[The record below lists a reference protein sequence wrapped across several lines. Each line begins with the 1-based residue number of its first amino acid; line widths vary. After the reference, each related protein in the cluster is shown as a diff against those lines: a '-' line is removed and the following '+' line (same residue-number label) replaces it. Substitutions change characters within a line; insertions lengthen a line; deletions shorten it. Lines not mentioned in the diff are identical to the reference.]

1 MRELGFG
8 DVLQR
13 LLRLLWSRSRE
24 HYAGIL
30 VFIFLVLL
38 VVPILILVDMHVGRV
53 NLVIVL
59 DTRVTLLVILLALP
73 ERLLFLFLII
83 TTP

>member
-1 MRELGFG
+1 M
-8 DVLQR
+8 
-13 LLRLLWSRSRE
+13 
-24 HYAGIL
+24 
-30 VFIFLVLL
+30 FIFLVLL
-38 VVPILILVDMHVGRV
+38 VVPILILVDMHVGRG

>member
-1 MRELGFG
+1 
-8 DVLQR
+8 
-13 LLRLLWSRSRE
+13 
-24 HYAGIL
+24 

-38 VVPILILVDMHVGRV
+38 VVLILVDMHVGRG

-59 DTRVTLLVILLALP
+59 DTRVPLLIILLALP

>member
-1 MRELGFG
+1 MF
-8 DVLQR
+8 
-13 LLRLLWSRSRE
+13 
-24 HYAGIL
+24 Y
-30 VFIFLVLL
+30 FLVLL
-38 VVPILILVDMHVGRV
+38 VFPILVLVDMHVGRG

-59 DTRVTLLVILLALP
+59 DIRVPLLIILLALP